1 MKKLAIAQIV
11 LGILIVGS
19 LIFWAGWVSTGY
31 YESVGT
37 TPDGNIIHELGL
49 QKPNPLMDAWTIVYL
64 LLGLSVL
71 SCGIAQFVK
80 AKRRITGKAAE
91 LDSGDESS
99 EVKV

>member
-1 MKKLAIAQIV
+1 M
-11 LGILIVGS
+11 
-19 LIFWAGWVSTGY
+19 STGY

-49 QKPNPLMDAWTIVYL
+49 QKPNPLMDAWAIVYP

-80 AKRRITGKAAE
+80 ARHKITGKAAE
-91 LDSGDESS
+91 LNSGNESS